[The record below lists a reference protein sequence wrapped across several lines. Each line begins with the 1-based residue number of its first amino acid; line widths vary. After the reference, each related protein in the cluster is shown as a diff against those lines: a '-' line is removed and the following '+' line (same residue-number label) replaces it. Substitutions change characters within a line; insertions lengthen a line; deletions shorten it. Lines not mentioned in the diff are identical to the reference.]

1 VEELRFAVLG
11 DSLAAGTGAARA
23 ADGLGPRLAAG
34 LRAGGVAT
42 ALDVVAVP
50 GAVSPGLAAQVE
62 RARAG
67 RPGLALV
74 VIGGNDLVH
83 GVPAA
88 DSAAHL
94 RRAVGDLREAGAVV
108 VVVPVPDLSVVAH
121 VPAQLRDLV
130 RGASSALRAAQ
141 SAAVAAVGGRVLEP
155 SAGLTARF
163 AAEPALFS
171 ADRFHPS
178 SEGYAVLAAEF
189 LPAVR
194 EAAGA
199 GRARAAGQGG

>member
-34 LRAGGVAT
+34 LRAAGVPAH
-42 ALDVVAVP
+42 LDVWAVP
-50 GAVSPGLAAQVE
+50 GAVSPGLPAQVE
-62 RARAG
+62 RACAG
-67 RPGLALV
+67 HPGLALV
-74 VIGGNDLVH
+74 VVGGNDVIH
-83 GVPAA
+83 GVALA
-88 DSAAHL
+88 DSVGHL
-94 RRAVGDLREAGAVV
+94 HRAVADLRAAGAVV

-121 VPAQLRDLV
+121 VPPQLRDLV
-130 RGASSALRAAQ
+130 RGVSSTLRAAQ
-141 SAAVAAVGGRVLEP
+141 SGAVRDAGGRVLEP
-155 SAGLTARF
+155 SAATTGRF

-189 LPAVR
+189 LPALL
-194 EAAGA
+194 EAAGVVPA
-199 GRARAAGQGG
+199 PRPGPAD